1 MNLDE
6 SRILIGG
13 RKLRKIPPQS
23 KLFVEHEAETSNLV
37 SLRQRRQVITNTP
50 NQQPGYYSP
59 PSQPTPPPP
68 AYSSPTY
75 WTPPSKSQVPSQQLY
90 DSGYYGYS
98 ESKFNS
104 SHSCEKPIE
113 SRSFQSYWDKYNSP
127 VDSWTGGRARGR
139 SSFFDD
145 ESRGW
150 SVGISPQNILACLLS
165 VTIISSLGFALIIS
179 IKNFDSDKGKVPSLN
194 GKYSS
199 IKFASEKSTLDDSGN
214 TDDLAENFDFES
226 RNIQEDRVEEL
237 SKDPIF
243 EIMDKIGE
251 MSDALLAEKLETDDL
266 DLKIKASKVNI
277 VRVEKNN
284 KKVVEE
290 GEKISEELLTH
301 SPIGMEHQAPTQAPE
316 SRIEDEPTKT
326 ELKSTNVLIDASV
339 QELTEGLVN
348 SNELINITEGKGLK
362 ATNGHKSED
371 FEVKVK
377 SKRKSMHANPLMKDV
392 NTKKMSKVKRIAE
405 KITVDADDVGV
416 DYPDLPTFRGSKTT
430 GNQEDEIVDVIF
442 E

>member
-23 KLFVEHEAETSNLV
+23 KLFVEHEAETNQV
-37 SLRQRRQVITNTP
+37 RQRRQVITNTP
-50 NQQPGYYSP
+50 NQLPGYYSP
-59 PSQPTPPPP
+59 PSHPPPPPP

-104 SHSCEKPIE
+104 SYSSEKPIA
-113 SRSFQSYWDKYNSP
+113 SRSFQSY
-127 VDSWTGGRARGR
+127 WTGGRARGR

-145 ESRGW
+145 EPRGW

-179 IKNFDSDKGKVPSLN
+179 VKNFDSDEGKVPSLN

-199 IKFASEKSTLDDSGN
+199 IKFASEKSTLDDCGN
-214 TDDLAENFDFES
+214 TENDHFES
-226 RNIQEDRVEEL
+226 RNFQEDKVEEL

-243 EIMDKIGE
+243 EIMDEIGE
-251 MSDALLAEKLETDDL
+251 MSDTLLAEKLETDEL
-266 DLKIKASKVNI
+266 NLKIKASKINI
-277 VRVEKNN
+277 ERVEKENIN
-284 KKVVEE
+284 VVEE

-301 SPIGMEHQAPTQAPE
+301 SPLVLENKAPTQAPE
-316 SRIEDEPTKT
+316 SKTEHEPTKT
-326 ELKSTNVLIDASV
+326 ELKSTNVLIEASV
-339 QELTEGLVN
+339 QELAEELVN
-348 SNELINITEGKGLK
+348 SNEFIDTPEGKK
-362 ATNGHKSED
+362 HEVSNDQKSED
-371 FEVKVK
+371 LESKVK
-377 SKRKSMHANPLMKDV
+377 SKRKSKHANPLMKDV
-392 NTKKMSKVKRIAE
+392 NTKKMSKAKKIVE
-405 KITVDADDVGV
+405 KITVDAEDVGV
-416 DYPDLPTFRGSKTT
+416 DYPDLPTFRGVKTT
-430 GNQEDEIVDVIF
+430 GDQEDEIDGIKVD
-442 E
+442 